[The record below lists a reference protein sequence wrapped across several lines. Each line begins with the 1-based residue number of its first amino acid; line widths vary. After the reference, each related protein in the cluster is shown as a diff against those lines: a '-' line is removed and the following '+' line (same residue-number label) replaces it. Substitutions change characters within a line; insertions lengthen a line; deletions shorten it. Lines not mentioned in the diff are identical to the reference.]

1 MGLLEACALTPA
13 PQDAPSD
20 DGSTAFIWDVPD
32 GWQQDRGAWGGLVV
46 AAIVNAARDCDPT
59 RDVRTVSVQIPA
71 PVLVGPQHVTVTPV
85 KQGSSLSVWSVR
97 VQPAA
102 SGQSAAHGPS
112 NGAVV
117 ATGTV
122 LTGAP
127 RVPGLATQEWGT
139 AVAPAAPPWE
149 QVPVAE
155 VGPPIG
161 PVFTSHVEFRV
172 IEGIP
177 FSGGEAT
184 ALGYVRMRE
193 QQPWDAATLLGLVDA
208 WWPASLARLSEPHPA
223 ATVSFEAHL
232 LVDPAEV
239 PTEPLRYSS
248 RVLAAREGYTTE
260 ARSLWHPDGRLV
272 VENLQSIAIIR

>member
-1 MGLLEACALTPA
+1 MGLLEACSLARVA
-13 PQDAPSD
+13 ADAGD
-20 DGSTAFIWDVPD
+20 EAARFLWEVPD

-46 AAIVNAARDCDPT
+46 AAIVNAGRQCDPA
-59 RDVRTVSVQIPA
+59 REVRTVSVQIPA
-71 PVLVGPQHVTVTPV
+71 PVLTGPQDVTVTPV
-85 KQGSSLSVWSVR
+85 KQGSSLSVWSVCVR
-97 VQPAA
+97 PAGD
-102 SGQSAAHGPS
+102 GQANA
-112 NGAVV
+112 AVV

-127 RVPGLATQEWGT
+127 RVPELDTQAWGT
-139 AVAPAAPPWE
+139 AVAPAAPAWE
-149 QVPVAE
+149 QVPVVE
-155 VGPPIG
+155 VGPPMG
-161 PVFTSHVEFRV
+161 PVFTRHVEFRV
-172 IEGIP
+172 LEGIP

-208 WWPASLARLSEPHPA
+208 WWPASLARLPEPHPA

-239 PTEPLRYSS
+239 PPVPLRYSS
-248 RVLAAREGYTTE
+248 RVLAARQGYTTE
-260 ARSLWHPDGRLV
+260 SRSLWHPDGRLV